1 MSRITILKINNQ
13 IGIDGK
19 FLTVD
24 CSDLPEDFHALQ
36 WDGTEGEI
44 EWKGKPRPP
53 NTEITDLKEYQ
64 KYIDMWHS
72 EKDRLDEEMK
82 KAQAEYEAMLAAQA
96 ASSNTTSQLS

>member
-1 MSRITILKINNQ
+1 MSRITIIKIDNQ
-13 IGIDGK
+13 VGIDGV

-36 WDGTEGEI
+36 WTGTEGEI

-53 NTEITDLKEYQ
+53 NTEITDLKVYQ
-64 KYIDMWHS
+64 KYIDMWHV
-72 EKDRLDEEMK
+72 EKVKYDEEMA